1 MNLVLKLI
9 FPTYRGG
16 PTGSCGSGGR
26 SGKSGKMRGKWGK
39 IPVRDFYFLSRG
51 FIFNSAGLKRSE
63 NELSIKNDFSNPSWR
78 PSGLLRKG
86 EGQRNRESWGKSGP
100 KSPCGIS
107 IAKMHHKVSISLF
120 PGRPVR
126 LLR

>member
-1 MNLVLKLI
+1 
-9 FPTYRGG
+9 
-16 PTGSCGSGGR
+16 
-26 SGKSGKMRGKWGK
+26 MRGKWGK

-107 IAKMHHKVSISLF
+107 IAKMHHKVLISLF

-126 LLR
+126 LLKIKGNFQGIFQKEVVRARAEHEEKLDLVSN